1 MLKKFRDNIDAID
14 KKILKL
20 LNQRADI
27 AKNVAEYK
35 KSSNNTLIF
44 RPDRES
50 QIIKKLRALNK
61 GPLDSNHIHN
71 IYREIISACLSL

>member
-1 MLKKFRDNIDAID
+1 MLKKFRDNIDALD

-44 RPDRES
+44 RPERES
-50 QIIKKLRALNK
+50 QIIKN
-61 GPLDSNHIHN
+61 
-71 IYREIISACLSL
+71 

>member
-1 MLKKFRDNIDAID
+1 MLKKFRDNIDALD

-27 AKNVAEYK
+27 AKDVAEYK

-44 RPDRES
+44 RPERES
-50 QIIKKLRALNK
+50 QIIKIKN
-61 GPLDSNHIHN
+61 P
-71 IYREIISACLSL
+71 

>member
-1 MLKKFRDNIDAID
+1 MLKKFRDSIDAID

-20 LNQRADI
+20 LNQRAVV

-35 KSSNNTLIF
+35 KSSNNTIIF

-50 QIIKKLRALNK
+50 QIIKKLRTLSK
-61 GPLDSNHIHN
+61 GPLDPDHIHN
-71 IYREIISACLSL
+71 IYREII

>member
-1 MLKKFRDNIDAID
+1 MLKKFRDNIDALD

-44 RPDRES
+44 RPERES

-61 GPLDSNHIHN
+61 VPLILI
-71 IYREIISACLSL
+71 IYTIFIER